1 MTIRKSIHVKRPI
14 EAAFRVFTEDI
25 GRWWPL
31 KDGYSFGGARADQ
44 IYLEGKEGGRFFE
57 RFTDGEEFVV
67 GVVKTYS
74 PPSRIVFEWKAPD
87 WDAPTEV
94 DVRFTADGPGT
105 LVELEHRGWDRAGA
119 AATKSRDGYDGGW
132 NQVLARYAAA

>member
-31 KDGYSFGGARADQ
+31 KDGYSFGGVCADQ

-67 GVVKTYS
+67 GLVKTYS

-94 DVRFTADGPGT
+94 DVRFSADGTGT
-105 LVELEHRGWDRAGA
+105 LVELEHRGWDRVGA
-119 AATKSRDGYDGGW
+119 AATKSRDDYDGGW